1 MSDLSTYVTA
11 VRQNNRDAF
20 MALYPYPF
28 LLLKL
33 EEKQQMVTTQDSLRT
48 SDWGGSTQISV
59 NMAKTGSFAV
69 LRHNAG
75 LYRIYPVI
83 SRETADAQATVT
95 LGRLA
100 SNDIVIAE
108 ASVSKVHA
116 SFSLEPGVDA
126 TITDLGSRNG
136 TTVRGRRIASHQPLS
151 IAFGDPIV
159 VGGVAVI
166 LIGAG
171 ALWEIISAQIRAA

>member
-1 MSDLSTYVTA
+1 MSDLSNYVNA
-11 VRQNNRDAF
+11 VRQNKRDAF
-20 MALYPYPF
+20 MELYPFPF

-33 EEKQQMVTTQDSLRT
+33 EEPKRMAAPESSPG
-48 SDWGGSTQISV
+48 SDWSGSTQITV
-59 NMAKTGSFAV
+59 NMAKTSSFAV
-69 LRHNAG
+69 LRHNAS
-75 LYRIYPVI
+75 LYRIYPVV
-83 SRETADAQATVT
+83 SREPQGEQQTVT

-108 ASVSKVHA
+108 ASISKVHA
-116 SFSLEPGVDA
+116 SFALEPGNDA

-136 TTVRGRRIASHQPLS
+136 TTVNGRRIPPHTPFP

-159 VGGVAVI
+159 VGGVAVM

-171 ALWEIISAQIRAA
+171 ALWEIIAAQIKGF

>member
-11 VRQNNRDAF
+11 VRQNKRDAF
-20 MALYPYPF
+20 MQLYPFPF

-33 EEKQQMVTTQDSLRT
+33 DDKSQMPPSQDST
-48 SDWGGSTQISV
+48 NADDWGGSTQITV

-69 LRHNAG
+69 LRHNAA

-83 SRETADAQATVT
+83 SRETADVQATVT

-100 SNDIVIAE
+100 SNDIVITE
-108 ASVSKVHA
+108 ASVSKIHA
-116 SFSLEPGVDA
+116 SFNLEPGVDA

-136 TTVRGRRIASHQPLS
+136 TTVRGKRVNAHQPLA

-171 ALWEIISAQIRAA
+171 ALWEIINAQIRSA

>member
-1 MSDLSTYVTA
+1 M
-11 VRQNNRDAF
+11 Q
-20 MALYPYPF
+20 LYPFPF

-33 EEKQQMVTTQDSLRT
+33 DEPKQMQSADSSPG
-48 SDWGGSTQISV
+48 SDWSGSTQITV

-69 LRHNAG
+69 LRHNAS

-83 SRETADAQATVT
+83 SRDPTDEQVTVT
-95 LGRLA
+95 LGRLV

-108 ASVSKVHA
+108 ASISKVHA
-116 SFSLEPGVDA
+116 SFNLEPGVDA

-136 TTVRGRRIASHQPLS
+136 TTVNGRRVQPHTPLAIS
-151 IAFGDPIV
+151 FGDPIV
-159 VGGVAVI
+159 VGGVAVT

-171 ALWEIISAQIRAA
+171 ALWEIIHAQITPK

>member
-11 VRQNNRDAF
+11 VRQNKRDAF
-20 MALYPYPF
+20 MLLYPFPF

-33 EEKQQMVTTQDSLRT
+33 EEKQHMPASQDLNRP
-48 SDWGGSTQISV
+48 SDWGGSTQV
-59 NMAKTGSFAV
+59 TLNMAKTGSFAV
-69 LRHNAG
+69 LRHNAA

-83 SRETADAQATVT
+83 SRETADVQATVT

-116 SFSLEPGVDA
+116 SFNLEPEVDA

-136 TTVRGRRIASHQPLS
+136 TTVRGKRIGPYQPQA

-159 VGGVAVI
+159 VGGVAVM

-171 ALWEIISAQIRAA
+171 ALWEIIKAQIQIG